1 METRFR
7 VVTDRAARAGGLL
20 GALAAGLLALHVSLD
35 VAARKLF
42 GTPLPGTLTIVTYY
56 YMLILA
62 FAPLAAVEAVRGH
75 IGIGFPGERRARP
88 SGRHARSLMDLAA
101 GLVMALLAWRGWI
114 AAVRDWDVGAV
125 QAQDSLMV
133 PVWPARFVVPLGASL
148 MALVLVGRFVARL
161 RAGDA
166 PSDGR

>member
-1 METRFR
+1 MEKRLR
-7 VVTDRAARAGGLL
+7 VITDRAARAGGLI
-20 GALAAGLLALHVSLD
+20 GALAVGLLALHVSLD

-75 IGIGFPGERRARP
+75 IAIGFLGEGRTRP
-88 SGRHARSLMDLAA
+88 SRRHARSLMDLAA
-101 GLVMALLAWRGWI
+101 GLMMALLAWRGWI
-114 AAVRDWDVGAV
+114 AAVRDWDIGAV
-125 QAQDSLMV
+125 QAQSSLMV
-133 PVWPARFVVPLGASL
+133 PVWPARFVVPLGAGL

-161 RAGDA
+161 RASAA